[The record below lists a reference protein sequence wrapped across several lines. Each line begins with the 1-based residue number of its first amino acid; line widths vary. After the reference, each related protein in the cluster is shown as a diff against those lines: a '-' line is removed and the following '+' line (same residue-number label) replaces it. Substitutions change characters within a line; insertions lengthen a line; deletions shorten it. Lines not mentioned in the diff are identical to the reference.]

1 MRLVCCI
8 LAICLAGGS
17 MSISANSGKPVMDGF
32 PPSVDSQVTK
42 KNHRDWPYSQWAFRN
57 FGAPNN
63 VVMVP
68 RAGEIAHFD
77 RSEDA
82 LDSFE
87 LDGDTLAA
95 IF

>member
-1 MRLVCCI
+1 
-8 LAICLAGGS
+8 
-17 MSISANSGKPVMDGF
+17 MSTFANSGKPVMDGF

-68 RAGEIAHFD
+68 RAGELPTSSARRVSSMVLNSTGQRWEQSLRATQPM
-77 RSEDA
+77 RSW
-82 LDSFE
+82 
-87 LDGDTLAA
+87 
-95 IF
+95 